1 MPIRPKLSISP
12 RLLALLVAALAAV
25 VVLSACGDDD
35 GDASSSANASAAK
48 STPLDQPLKVGVSPV
63 PHGEILAFVAKDLAP
78 KAGIKLDVV
87 SYDDYI
93 QPNVALQEGKLDVN
107 YFQHVPYLEQQVEDN
122 PDYADLKALKPVH
135 LEPLGVYSKK
145 IRDINAVKDGATV
158 TLSNDPANEARGLK
172 LLQQAG
178 LIQLEDGAGLEAT
191 PNDIAENPKS
201 LKFKTIAPA
210 NLPRT
215 LDDADLAVINGN
227 YAIEAKLTPATDA
240 LVLEDAADNPY
251 GNLLVAKGDEV
262 SDPRVRKLEE
272 LLHSPEVKRFIEDT
286 YKGSVIPAF

>member
-1 MPIRPKLSISP
+1 MHRSKQYW
-12 RLLALLVAALAAV
+12 RLLIAVVALAAT
-25 VVLSACGDDD
+25 LALAACGSDDD
-35 GDASSSANASAAK
+35 DKSSASTGGGQAADLSK
-48 STPLDQPLKVGVSPV
+48 PLKVGASPV
-63 PHGEILAFVAKDLAP
+63 PHAEILDYIAKNLAP

-93 QPNVALQEGKLDVN
+93 QPNVALQEGKLDAN
-107 YFQHVPYLEQQVEDN
+107 YFQHVPYLDQQKKDN
-122 PDYADLKALKPVH
+122 PSYKDLTPLKPVH

-145 IRDINAVKDGATV
+145 VKDVSAVKDGGTV

-178 LIQLEDGAGLEAT
+178 LIKLKDDAGLDAT
-191 PNDIAENPKS
+191 PNDIAENPKN

-227 YAIEAKLTPATDA
+227 YAIEAKLTPAKDA
-240 LVLEDAADNPY
+240 LVLESPDNNPY
-251 GNLLVAKGDEV
+251 ANLLVAKDSKV
-262 SDPRVRKLEE
+262 NDPRIQKLEQ
-272 LLHSPEVKRFIEDT
+272 LLHSPEVKKFIQDK
-286 YKGSVIPAF
+286 YQGSVIPAF

>member
-1 MPIRPKLSISP
+1 V
-12 RLLALLVAALAAV
+12 LVPLVLAA
-25 VVLSACGDDD
+25 CGSDDD
-35 GDASSSANASAAK
+35 SGSASSGGSAQTDLGK
-48 STPLDQPLKVGVSPV
+48 PLKIGASPV
-63 PHGEILAFVAKDLAP
+63 PHAEILEYVAKDLAP

-107 YFQHVPYLEQQVEDN
+107 YFQNVPYLDQQVKDN
-122 PDYADLKALKPVH
+122 PSYKDLKPLAPVH
-135 LEPLGVYSKK
+135 LEPLGIYSNKVK
-145 IRDINAVKDGATV
+145 DINAVKDGGTV

-178 LIQLEDGAGLEAT
+178 LITLKDGAGLDAT
-191 PNDIAENPKS
+191 PADVAENPKN

-227 YAIEAKLTPATDA
+227 YAIEAKLTPAKDA
-240 LVLEDAADNPY
+240 LVLESTKGNPY
-251 GNLLVAKGDEV
+251 ANLLVAKDAEV
-262 SDPRVRKLEE
+262 NDPRVRKLEA
-272 LLHSPEVKRFIEDT
+272 LLHSPAVKKFIDDK
-286 YKGSVIPAF
+286 YHGSVIPAF

>member
-1 MPIRPKLSISP
+1 MHRSNQYFRILM
-12 RLLALLVAALAAV
+12 AAVAAVAAVLALAA
-25 VVLSACGDDD
+25 CGSDDESN
-35 GDASSSANASAAK
+35 ASSSGGKTDLSA
-48 STPLDQPLKVGVSPV
+48 TLKVGASPV
-63 PHGEILAFVAKDLAP
+63 PHAEILDYIAKDLAP
-78 KAGIKLDVV
+78 EAGIKLDVV

-107 YFQHVPYLEQQVEDN
+107 YFQHIPYLDQQKKDN
-122 PDYADLKALKPVH
+122 PSYKDLTPLKPVH

-145 IRDINAVKDGATV
+145 LQDVKAVKDGGTV

-178 LIQLEDGAGLEAT
+178 LITLEDGAGVEAT
-191 PNDIAENPKS
+191 PADVADNPKN

-227 YAIEAKLTPATDA
+227 YAIEAKLTPADDA
-240 LVLEDAADNPY
+240 LVLESPDDNPY
-251 GNLLVAKGDEV
+251 ANLLVAKGSEV
-262 SDPRVRKLEE
+262 DDPRVQKLEE
-272 LLHSPEVKRFIEDT
+272 LLHSPEVKQFIEDK
-286 YKGSVIPAF
+286 YQGSVIPAF